1 MFMRCSYVE
10 CIIRLTVGKGVNA
23 VAVTQWKLKM
33 LEGSIKNNIRI
44 DFIESFETEETIRGK
59 NWEPHAHT
67 GMHEIGIY
75 LCGEVNVRHGDDL
88 YTPLSGDVNF
98 YLPDELHC
106 GVILKPCLVGR
117 VNIFIPEE
125 TAEAY
130 AADGFDLL
138 AFCRDAGEHGRP
150 HVLRLPSDALQEMMH
165 LVSEM
170 RDAIDRSVLNADAIV
185 YSNFIKLFTIFN
197 AVYFSDS
204 MEHLVPPPTGMIREA
219 CEYIDAHYGEIENL
233 SEVADA
239 IHVNGAYLSS
249 VFKRR
254 MNIAMSD
261 YLNYRRLSRSR
272 YFLAAGKSVTEA
284 CFEAGFSSMSYYIKL
299 FRKLYGITPGVYAEQ
314 IKVRLL

>member
-1 MFMRCSYVE
+1 MYNQINDRKVRNGMAA
-10 CIIRLTVGKGVNA
+10 TH
-23 VAVTQWKLKM
+23 WKPRM
-33 LEGSIKNNIRI
+33 LEGSVKNRI
-44 DFIESFETEETIRGK
+44 SISFIESFETEESLRSQ
-59 NWEPHAHT
+59 NWDPHAHE
-67 GMHEIGIY
+67 GMYEIGIY
-75 LCGEVNVRHGDDL
+75 LCGELNVRHGDSL

-98 YLPDELHC
+98 YLPGELHC

-117 VNIFIPEE
+117 VNIFIPVE

-138 AFCRDAGEHGRP
+138 AFCRDAGEHDRP

-165 LVSEM
+165 LISEM
-170 RDAIDRSVLNADAIV
+170 RDAIDRGVFNADAIAF
-185 YSNFIKLFTIFN
+185 SNFIRLFTIFN

-204 MEHLVPPPTGMIREA
+204 MEHLVPPPTGMVREA
-219 CEYIDAHYGEIENL
+219 CEYIDAHYSEIENL

-239 IHVNGAYLSS
+239 IHVNGTYLSS

-254 MNIAMSD
+254 MNITMSD

-314 IKVRLL
+314 IKELLL